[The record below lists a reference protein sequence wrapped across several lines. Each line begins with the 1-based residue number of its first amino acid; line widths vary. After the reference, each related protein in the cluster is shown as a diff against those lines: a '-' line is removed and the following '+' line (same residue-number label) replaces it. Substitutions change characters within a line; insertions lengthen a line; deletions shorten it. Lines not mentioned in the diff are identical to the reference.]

1 MPAKLFKQPGA
12 FCGGA
17 RALLAGLLV
26 TLSVTACAPDMFQL
40 GRSTELDAFL
50 SRVAKNCGSKTIHGV
65 EVWQLAD
72 DDGSLAGDEDFF
84 IDQAS
89 MLLYGTITPT
99 QWQADI
105 SGYFNDNSPQGVSA
119 YQCIIAQL
127 PANAPTLPK
136 AYRKIMP
143 AAPQVSGND

>member
-1 MPAKLFKQPGA
+1 MPAKPLKLSGA
-12 FCGGA
+12 L
-17 RALLAGLLV
+17 RALVAGLLV
-26 TLSVTACAPDMFQL
+26 TATVTACAPDMFQL
-40 GRSTELDAFL
+40 GRSTDLDAYL
-50 SRVAKNCGSKTIHGV
+50 GRIAKNCGSKTIHGI

-89 MLLYGTITPT
+89 MLLYGTITPE

-105 SGYFNDNSPQGVSA
+105 SGYFNDNSPQGMKA

-127 PANAPTLPK
+127 PANAPALPK
-136 AYRKIMP
+136 AYKDVFK